1 MRCDDIDFITRN
13 GHSDVFK
20 NDVGRVFDS
29 INLGIDGT
37 PKLVFYTAITIR
49 EFENSNSWYRIPSED
64 RTVYIRN
71 CCGFWTHE
79 YEIAYKSRITLYG
92 NIGRKSY
99 YTVLRIKYDDIFSD
113 AYSSDTC
120 SRALLE
126 QLRRINRELL
136 NTEKTVRL

>member
-1 MRCDDIDFITRN
+1 MECNDIDFITRN

-20 NDVGRVFDS
+20 NDVKRVFDS

-49 EFENSNSWYRIPSED
+49 EFEDSNSWYRIPSED

-79 YEIAYKSRITLYG
+79 YEIAYKSRLTLYG
-92 NIGRKSY
+92 HIGRKSY
-99 YTVLRIKYDDIFSD
+99 YTVLRIKYDDDAFLN
-113 AYSSDTC
+113 AYSDTLREGL
-120 SRALLE
+120 SRIRSELLE
-126 QLRRINRELL
+126 TMRYIGL
-136 NTEKTVRL
+136 